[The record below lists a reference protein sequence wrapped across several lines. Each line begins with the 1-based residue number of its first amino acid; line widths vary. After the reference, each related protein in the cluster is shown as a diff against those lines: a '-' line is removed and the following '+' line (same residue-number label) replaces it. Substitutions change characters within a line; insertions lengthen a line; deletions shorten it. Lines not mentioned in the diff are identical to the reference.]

1 MIEVSIKSI
10 IFYAPSNG
18 YTLLLQ
24 SGTDVTR
31 QLPVMVGQFEA
42 QAIALAMEGIDLPRP
57 MTHDL
62 LADVIEKLAFGLESV
77 IISDLKDGTFFA
89 KLHLRIPGGI
99 EEIDARPSDAI
110 AIAIRTKAP
119 IFVDDW
125 IMEEAGVNVQAKDKV
140 PATEDGRGDR
150 DLQARMDKL
159 STLAKQTYELEQ
171 KLDSAIQDE
180 NYELAALIR
189 DQLRDL
195 TQN

>member
-1 MIEVSIKSI
+1 MIEIFIKSI

-24 SGTDVTR
+24 AGEQATR

-62 LADVIEKLAFGLESV
+62 LSKVIEELAFGLDSIV
-77 IISDLKDGTFFA
+77 ISDLKDGTFYA
-89 KLHLRIPGGI
+89 KLRVRKIGGV

-119 IFVDDW
+119 IFVEDW
-125 IMEEAGVNVQAKDKV
+125 IMEEAGVPVSPKGTSGA
-140 PATEDGRGDR
+140 EDS
-150 DLQARMDKL
+150 DLELISRMDKL
-159 STLAKQTYELEQ
+159 ATVAKKRYDLEQ
-171 KLDSAIQDE
+171 KLASAIQVED
-180 NYELAALIR
+180 YEMAAMIR
-189 DQLRDL
+189 DELREL
-195 TQN
+195 SHN

>member
-1 MIEVSIKSI
+1 MIEIFIKSI

-24 SGTDVTR
+24 AGEHATR

-62 LADVIEKLAFGLESV
+62 LSKVIEELAFGLDSIV
-77 IISDLKDGTFFA
+77 ISDLKEGTFYA
-89 KLHLRIPGGI
+89 KLMVRKVGGL

-119 IFVDDW
+119 IFVEEW
-125 IMEEAGVNVQAKDKV
+125 IMDEAGVTIAPKGTTGTGKS
-140 PATEDGRGDR
+140 
-150 DLQARMDKL
+150 DLELISRMDKL
-159 STLAKQTYELEQ
+159 AIVAKKRYDLEQ
-171 KLDSAIQDE
+171 KLASAIQVED
-180 NYELAALIR
+180 YEMAAMIR
-189 DQLRDL
+189 DELREL
-195 TQN
+195 SHN